1 MLLAPSA
8 NRVYADAAA
17 RLARAELT
25 VFAGSGV
32 LDAAPADAA
41 VERIGGVEYLTFAA
55 PEPGLG
61 ARDLAH
67 LANLSAAYALFERV
81 GDDLLRPV
89 PLHPLARYDSD
100 LVTIPKYAGKTNE
113 QFTRLLLNVTLL
125 ASASA
130 PRMLDGPV
138 VVLDPLCGRGTTLNQ
153 ALMYG
158 YDGIGVEHDGKDVDA
173 YAAFLRTW
181 LRRKRLKHTAE
192 TVPVR
197 RDRRLVARRF
207 EAVLAPSRDAHRSG
221 ATQRVTVLHTDTT
234 RAREVLRPRC
244 ADVIVTDAPYGVAH
258 GSRTDA
264 GLSRSPLDLLTAA
277 VPVWRELLRPGGA
290 LGLSWNTHVA
300 PRAAAGAVLAGA
312 GLRVLDGPGWR
323 DLAHRVDQAIERDVL
338 VAVANDDSSSAR
350 LTPRSDLEPSR
361 ENG

>member
-1 MLLAPSA
+1 MIGYALLLAPSA
-8 NRVYADAAA
+8 NRVYADAAV

-25 VFAGSGV
+25 VFARSGV
-32 LDAAPADAA
+32 LEVAPGD
-41 VERIGGVEYLTFAA
+41 VDVTRIGGVDYLTFTA

-61 ARDLAH
+61 TRDLAH

-81 GDDLLRPV
+81 GDLLRPV
-89 PLHPLARYDSD
+89 PLHPLAAYDSD
-100 LVTIPKYAGKTNE
+100 LITIPKYAGKTNE

-125 ASASA
+125 ASAAA
-130 PRMLDGPV
+130 PRMLDGGL

-158 YDGIGVEHDGKDVDA
+158 HDGIGVERDSQDVEA
-173 YAAFLRTW
+173 YAGFLRTW

-192 TVPVR
+192 TTSVR
-197 RDRRLVARRF
+197 RDRKLVARRF
-207 EAVLAPSRDAHRSG
+207 EAVLSPSKDAHRAG
-221 ATQRVTVLHTDTT
+221 VTQRVVVLNTDTT

-258 GSRTDA
+258 GSRTGQ
-264 GLSRSPLDLLTAA
+264 GLSRSPLELLAAA

-300 PRAAAGAVLAGA
+300 PRAEAEAVLTAA
-312 GLRVLDGPGWR
+312 GLRVVDGPGWR

-338 VAVANDDSSSAR
+338 VAVA
-350 LTPRSDLEPSR
+350 P
-361 ENG
+361 